1 MVCTNKVRNI
11 GGISPLNVLPNV
23 ASTLKKALLFVGI
36 PGSGAGGAAGGGA
49 GAGAGAPGSGGKSGS
64 RISGFFGSGNVCSC
78 NISQ

>member
-1 MVCTNKVRNI
+1 LVCTNKVRNI

-49 GAGAGAPGSGGKSGS
+49 GVANGLTGQGPRGA
-64 RISGFFGSGNVCSC
+64 F
-78 NISQ
+78 QL